1 MESNQTGTVFIRARF
16 LRSIYDS
23 SGEEK
28 KFGAYCIN
36 RYRVADGQPLYLPDK
51 DGNMVRITEFS
62 AMGTDLPSEKGVL
75 YELAGY
81 WKVRKKTGEKQLDV
95 KSFGLT
101 DPENISQVRGFLDG
115 VGFVGV

>member
-1 MESNQTGTVFIRARF
+1 
-16 LRSIYDS
+16 
-23 SGEEK
+23 
-28 KFGAYCIN
+28 
-36 RYRVADGQPLYLPDK
+36 
-51 DGNMVRITEFS
+51 MVRITEFS

-115 VGFVGV
+115 VGFVGVSSVVLEDIINRYGSSFFSVLKENP